1 MSVNEVL
8 KALSDPTRRRI
19 LKILGEGEKNAGC
32 LAESFDLTGATMS
45 HHFAVLKKS
54 GLIRS
59 RKEGTQVIYTL
70 NATVLQEVMMLA
82 LELMGAQR
90 EQDKAAEPVKQ
101 TVKKTAKEKGI

>member
-1 MSVNEVL
+1 MNDVL

-19 LKILGEGEKNAGC
+19 LRILGEGEKNAGC

-90 EQDKAAEPVKQ
+90 QQDKAQDQVKEKGS
-101 TVKKTAKEKGI
+101 TSVKEKGI

>member
-19 LKILGEGEKNAGC
+19 LRILGDGEKNAGC
-32 LAESFDLTGATMS
+32 LAETFDLTGATMS
-45 HHFAVLKKS
+45 HHYAVLKKS

-90 EQDKAAEPVKQ
+90 EQDKALDLSSQ
-101 TVKKTAKEKGI
+101 TKGKKVKEKGI